1 MPDSEE
7 NSGIFVSNTTLL
19 TCYAYPFFSGIMPI
33 MDEAKLLG
41 TAELPRQQGKL
52 YLFATGESLS
62 LSTDPSSPN
71 TWVNSRSAV
80 SRQALA
86 QIPAKIICKRHQPKV
101 LLGGLGLGFTL
112 VELLKQLNLQAKI
125 EVSEWLPEVREWH
138 DGVLGEK
145 IGFPTKDERVT
156 VNELDV
162 ARILRSKT
170 RRFDAIL
177 LDTDNGPDDLHFR
190 ENDWLYTF
198 SGLTA
203 CFEALEP
210 MGVLAIWSP
219 IANEEFKGK
228 LVRAGFMVEQYNIPM
243 NESGTRS
250 HTVWI
255 PEKLQRD

>member
-1 MPDSEE
+1 
-7 NSGIFVSNTTLL
+7 
-19 TCYAYPFFSGIMPI
+19 

-41 TAELPRQQGKL
+41 TAELPREQGKL
-52 YLFATGESLS
+52 YLFAQGESLS
-62 LSTDPSSPN
+62 LTKDPVSPN
-71 TWVNSRSAV
+71 TWVDSKSAE

-86 QIPAKIICKRHQPKV
+86 KIPAKIICKRHQPKI
-101 LLGGLGLGFTL
+101 LLGGLGLGYTL
-112 VELLKQLNLQAKI
+112 VELLKQVNLQAKI

-138 DGVLGEK
+138 EETLGEMMGNP
-145 IGFPTKDERVT
+145 IKDSRVT
-156 VNELDV
+156 LNELDV

-170 RRFDAIL
+170 KRFDAIL
-177 LDTDNGPDDLHFR
+177 LDTDNGPEDLHFR

-198 SGLTA
+198 SGFTA

-219 IANEEFKGK
+219 VANEDIKGK

-243 NESGTRS
+243 NVAGTVH

-255 PEKLQRD
+255 AEKLQRD

>member
-1 MPDSEE
+1 MLDP
-7 NSGIFVSNTTLL
+7 L
-19 TCYAYPFFSGIMPI
+19 SGIMPI
-33 MDEAKLLG
+33 MDEATLLG

-52 YLFATGESLS
+52 YLFANGESLS
-62 LSTDPSSPN
+62 LTKDPASSSNWIDSKSTE
-71 TWVNSRSAV
+71 

-86 QIPAKIICKRHQPKV
+86 KIPAKIICKRHQPKV

-112 VELLKQLNLQAKI
+112 VELLKQINLQAKI

-138 DGVLGEK
+138 EGSLGEK
-145 IGFPTKDERVT
+145 LGFPTKDERVT

-170 RRFDAIL
+170 KRFDAIL
-177 LDTDNGPDDLHFR
+177 LDTDNGPEDLHFQ

-198 SGLTA
+198 SGLSA

-219 IANEEFKGK
+219 VANDEFKGK
-228 LVRAGFMVEQYNIPM
+228 LVRAGFMVEQYNVSM
-243 NESGTRS
+243 NVAGTAH
-250 HTVWI
+250 HTVWVA
-255 PEKLQRD
+255 EKLQRD